1 MSALTVLWRQFN
13 QERWPALILALSV
26 AILSLVAG
34 VVPRLMSDLDD
45 RQLNQE
51 LSSLSSAQ
59 GDVIGVWSYDPWTY
73 GVTFTDQVVED
84 PWAPHHEAGEAIHAA
99 QPEPLRSLLA
109 APQFVGESSHEESL
123 RLDPGTGYHSVTFHP
138 QVDPQLSQHAELVDG
153 QWPAIATSGPGA
165 DGGEPRT
172 EVAILEEVAQRAG
185 LEVGSDVGQYFVV
198 TGVFRPVDDAAPRW
212 EHVPQGRHYSEEAH
226 PDLGLILHAGLFL
239 PEAYHAAAPRL
250 DGPLGWEV
258 KMAFRMWFGLD
269 PAALQSGG
277 IDVAQLSGQ
286 LSAML
291 AQSYP
296 VSTDEGADVIRL
308 GSELNAALG
317 RVIGQQGL
325 TRSVL
330 AVAAVGPLAVAVAL
344 VVLSARLV
352 LQRRRTWLELVH
364 ARGLA
369 PEQARWLAVAEGAL
383 LSIPAAAV
391 GHLAALALIPGPR
404 PAVAW
409 LGAALVALLAPA
421 VLAFGAG
428 RWGAARG
435 RTDLSSR
442 GGRWRVVGEV
452 LAVAAAVAATWQ
464 LLTRPDDAATGGIDL
479 LAAAAPVLWAL
490 AVGLLLLRLY
500 PVPLQL
506 LVRTFRRGR
515 GLTGLLGAARS
526 LRDPAGGVI
535 PIITVLLGT
544 TLAVMGA
551 TLLGTITT
559 GTERAVWEANGSHVR
574 VSGPR
579 MTDPRVE
586 ELRGIDGVAAVA
598 RIYDAADNAKLE
610 LDGEEVWAR
619 LLLADP
625 EIVDV
630 YRPLP
635 EGSPVPPSLFDEA
648 SMLLG
653 GELADTAASATVP
666 GLGSVPVVASLEN
679 LPGGSYGSAWVLAD
693 VTRWTQQAPTSNAAL
708 IAVDPGA
715 DIREV
720 AERVALQVPNS
731 RVTDVAA
738 QLETLRDSQTVD
750 GLTRAFLILAGATV
764 ALMALG
770 VIGSQLLSGRERN
783 HLAAVLRTFGLRPG
797 QLRGLTAWEVGPAI
811 VLALLVG
818 VSLGIALAWLM
829 LNGLDF
835 TVLTGG
841 EHVPQLHL
849 HWPSLAVVL
858 GALIAT
864 MALAVAVMSWL
875 AGRTYVAQELRIGEQ
890 R

>member
-1 MSALTVLWRQFN
+1 
-13 QERWPALILALSV
+13 
-26 AILSLVAG
+26 
-34 VVPRLMSDLDD
+34 
-45 RQLNQE
+45 
-51 LSSLSSAQ
+51 
-59 GDVIGVWSYDPWTY
+59 
-73 GVTFTDQVVED
+73 
-84 PWAPHHEAGEAIHAA
+84 
-99 QPEPLRSLLA
+99 
-109 APQFVGESSHEESL
+109 
-123 RLDPGTGYHSVTFHP
+123 
-138 QVDPQLSQHAELVDG
+138 
-153 QWPAIATSGPGA
+153 
-165 DGGEPRT
+165 
-172 EVAILEEVAQRAG
+172 
-185 LEVGSDVGQYFVV
+185 
-198 TGVFRPVDDAAPRW
+198 
-212 EHVPQGRHYSEEAH
+212 
-226 PDLGLILHAGLFL
+226 
-239 PEAYHAAAPRL
+239 
-250 DGPLGWEV
+250 
-258 KMAFRMWFGLD
+258 
-269 PAALQSGG
+269 
-277 IDVAQLSGQ
+277 
-286 LSAML
+286 
-291 AQSYP
+291 
-296 VSTDEGADVIRL
+296 
-308 GSELNAALG
+308 
-317 RVIGQQGL
+317 
-325 TRSVL
+325 
-330 AVAAVGPLAVAVAL
+330 
-344 VVLSARLV
+344 
-352 LQRRRTWLELVH
+352 
-364 ARGLA
+364 
-369 PEQARWLAVAEGAL
+369 
-383 LSIPAAAV
+383 
-391 GHLAALALIPGPR
+391 
-404 PAVAW
+404 
-409 LGAALVALLAPA
+409 
-421 VLAFGAG
+421 
-428 RWGAARG
+428 
-435 RTDLSSR
+435 
-442 GGRWRVVGEV
+442 
-452 LAVAAAVAATWQ
+452 
-464 LLTRPDDAATGGIDL
+464 
-479 LAAAAPVLWAL
+479 
-490 AVGLLLLRLY
+490 
-500 PVPLQL
+500 
-506 LVRTFRRGR
+506 
-515 GLTGLLGAARS
+515 
-526 LRDPAGGVI
+526 GGVI

-648 SMLLG
+648 SVLLG